1 MMNRIGLL
9 TAALA
14 LSMSAML
21 IGCDSPEK
29 MKDIPQ
35 EAIPKMEPNPL
46 RLVGKTVEGKLKG
59 SFPAQYFNKKAKL
72 ELTPVLVY
80 EGGELV
86 LPSKVFQGEDVAENN
101 TVITSNIGGAFSHE
115 FKFEYKPEMMKSHM
129 EIRYT
134 LYYDGKKL
142 PIERKDK
149 VGIGINETQNLVE
162 ILARPTFM
170 PHNFEKERE
179 VTKSAE
185 FNYQIQKSDVVSGQL
200 TREDVKELQNAIA
213 ELKTNDKLTFQGLS
227 VSAYASPD
235 GPVALNDDLSKGRGK
250 SSQNW
255 LQAQIKKNKLAADDI
270 KLQELATDWDGF
282 KKAMENSDIED
293 KDLILR
299 VLSMYSDPDVRNRE
313 MHNLGKVFH
322 VVAEKILP
330 KLRRSQMM
338 LSYKQMNR
346 TADEIQA
353 MLADGKLL
361 DLQENEAYYAV
372 EEIEKDNAKK
382 EAYYKQLLEK
392 YPNVR
397 GYNNLACMYILNH
410 KYADAKEQ
418 LNKAL
423 ALDDK
428 NGFVLNNL
436 GVLAMEEGN
445 AEEAEKYFV
454 RATDAG
460 SVVRINLGVCAIK
473 RGAYAAAVD
482 YLTGTNHYNQG
493 LALLLNDRSEA
504 AKNVFN
510 DVKTNNARAYYC
522 LAIIGARTQDE
533 KMLLD
538 NLRTAIQMDA
548 SLKTRASKDVEFV
561 KFAQNE
567 VFAGLIK

>member
-1 MMNRIGLL
+1 MNRIGLL
-9 TAALA
+9 AAALA

-21 IGCDSPEK
+21 VGCDSPEK

-46 RLVGKTVEGKLKG
+46 RLVGKTVEGKFKG
-59 SFPAQYFNKKAKL
+59 VFPAQYFNKKAKL

-86 LPSKVFQGEDVAENN
+86 LPSKVFQGEAVTENN
-101 TVITSNIGGAFSHE
+101 TVINSALGGAFSHE

-149 VGIGINETQNLVE
+149 IGIGINETQNLVE
-162 ILARPTFM
+162 VLARPTLM
-170 PHNFEKERE
+170 PHNFQKDQEF
-179 VTKSAE
+179 TKTAG
-185 FNYQIQKSDVVSGQL
+185 FNYDIQKSDIRSGQL
-200 TREDVKELQNAIA
+200 TREDIKELQQAIA
-213 ELKTNDKLTFQGLS
+213 ELKTNQKLTLQGLTIN
-227 VSAYASPD
+227 AYASPD
-235 GPVALNDDLSKGRGK
+235 GPVALNDNLSKGRAN

-255 LQAQIKKNKLAADDI
+255 LQGQVKKNKIAAADV
-270 KLQELATDWDGF
+270 KLVEVATDWDGF
-282 KKAMENSDIED
+282 KKEMEASDIED

-313 MHNLGKVFH
+313 MHNLGKVFS

-330 KLRRSQMM
+330 KLRRAQMV
-338 LSYKQMNR
+338 LAYKQASR
-346 TADEIQA
+346 TEDEIQS
-353 MLADGKLL
+353 MLNDGKILEL
-361 DLQENEAYYAV
+361 GENEAYYAV
-372 EEIEKDNAKK
+372 EVIEKDNAKK
-382 EAYYKQLLEK
+382 ETYYKQLLEK

-397 GYNNLACMYILNH
+397 AYNNLACIYIING
-410 KYADAKEQ
+410 KYSDAKAQ
-418 LNKAL
+418 LEKAL
-423 ALDDK
+423 AMDDK
-428 NGFVLNNL
+428 NGYVLNNL
-436 GVLAMEEGN
+436 GVCAMENGN

-460 SVVRINLGVCAIK
+460 AAVRINLGVCAIK
-473 RGAYAAAVD
+473 NGQYAAALD
-482 YLTGTNHYNQG
+482 YLTGTNHFNQG
-493 LALLLNDRSEA
+493 LALILNERSEA
-504 AKNVFN
+504 AKNLFN
-510 DVKTNNARAYYC
+510 DIKENNARAYYC
-522 LAIIGARTQDE
+522 LAIIGARTEDE

-567 VFAGLIK
+567 IFAGLIK